1 MSFVLLRLFHS
12 DCHNLLV
19 PQCIISFYLEAAGL
33 TILFR
38 HFGQFSEICS
48 VKKEQFVL
56 FFFITSITSSKE
68 VILSNV
74 QMANRSILEIY
85 TWCRFSC
92 PLPSIITTIRRLKT
106 LMEDEDLAETEGKSY
121 FWLFSLRNTF
131 IKGKESIFK

>member
-1 MSFVLLRLFHS
+1 MSRKK
-12 DCHNLLV
+12 NL
-19 PQCIISFYLEAAGL
+19 CY
-33 TILFR
+33 
-38 HFGQFSEICS
+38 
-48 VKKEQFVL
+48 